1 MKPFPGHRPGN
12 LLSIRCRMSKVCDS
26 NMDDG
31 IAMVITYFVLTTF
44 VIVGLIVTLVFDGGT
59 VFLIAGLF
67 LLFLILGVIMLT
79 GRGAGLIAGVNTM
92 SDEERSEYDL
102 PRLSRSFG
110 FFMIVCSSSVLR
122 SLSLR
127 SSSSMEGGTM

>member
-1 MKPFPGHRPGN
+1 
-12 LLSIRCRMSKVCDS
+12 
-26 NMDDG
+26 MDDG
-31 IAMVITYFVLTTF
+31 IAMVITYFALTTF
-44 VIVGLIVTLVFDGGT
+44 VIVGLIVTLVFDGGA

-67 LLFLILGVIMLT
+67 LLFLILGIIMLT

-110 FFMIVCSSSVLR
+110 FFMIVCSFLPLTIGFCRPLTVPMLIIVIAA
-122 SLSLR
+122 LVVTIWYANAKCKLA
-127 SSSSMEGGTM
+127 